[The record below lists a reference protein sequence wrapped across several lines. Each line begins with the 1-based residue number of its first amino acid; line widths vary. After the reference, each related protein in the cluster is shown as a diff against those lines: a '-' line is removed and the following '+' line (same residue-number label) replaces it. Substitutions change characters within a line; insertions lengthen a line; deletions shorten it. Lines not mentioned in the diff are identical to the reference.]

1 MAILQ
6 ALVIGWLPGAVLLR
20 LPVFDRPRRA
30 QLSAEERTFWA
41 VLLSVATSLS
51 IVLALAAAHRYSLGR
66 LVAADAII
74 SVALAAAARFNLRY
88 GPTAQRPGM
97 TVLLPLALLALG
109 MWRFF
114 PAAEYFLGGKDP
126 GVYMNEGIQIAQRGR
141 LVTVDPVVS
150 SVPDFA
156 RDLFFPW
163 YHQDDYYSLRFM
175 GFFVQSPDAGTV
187 VGQFPQ
193 LYPASIAIGYGLHG
207 LTGARWATG
216 CWALLGLMAVYFAG
230 ARWLG
235 RVPSAAAVAL
245 LSLNVVEV
253 WFARYPN
260 SEIALQALVFA
271 TLLANARAHVD
282 DDPFFAPVAGA
293 LLGLML
299 FLRLDS
305 ALVMAGVFGGLT
317 LGLAAGQRPRWTF
330 WPPLAMGSLLAAWYY
345 TGPMREY
352 AALPRGLLRQISWER
367 YAAAIVLVAV
377 VGAVCVWAM
386 RHERVSRFVVRWAP
400 PILNV
405 IVIALAV
412 YALGVRHPAGRLA
425 SHDAY
430 ALRTFAQFYFTVP
443 AVIAALLGYLLIARG
458 RFWQDPATLLTIS
471 LFSVVFFYKIR
482 IVPEH
487 FWMARRFLS
496 VILPGGLLLVAAAAL
511 MGVRG
516 RWWSTRLIRGPIGI
530 AFLAVLGFE
539 YARVARPILPHVEY
553 AGIVQHLERLASFV
567 HPDDLLIVESRN
579 ASENHVLALP
589 LAYIYDRQ
597 VLVLSNPVPD
607 KATFAAFLDRVAP
620 KYGRVLFLGGGG
632 TDLLST
638 RWSARPIASDRFQV
652 PEYDSPRD
660 AYPRYVRGKKFDYTV
675 YAFGPPVDQDAPFSL
690 DIGFDD
696 DLNVLRFNA
705 KEITEG
711 RTIRWTRARSFISI
725 TRMHTGDHRITLWMS
740 NGGRPPAAPAARVI
754 ATLGDV
760 VLGSVDVRSGF
771 APYTFDIPPPLA
783 AADAAAHEPV
793 RLTLETVTWNPL
805 KVLGTPDD
813 RDLGVMVD
821 RVAVQ

>member
-1 MAILQ
+1 VAILQ

-20 LPVFDRPRRA
+20 LPVCDRPRRA
-30 QLSAEERTFWA
+30 ALSAEERTFWT
-41 VLLSVATSLS
+41 VLLSVAMSLA
-51 IVLALAAAHRYSLGR
+51 IVLALAAAHRYTLGR
-66 LVAADAII
+66 LIAADAAI
-74 SVALAAAARFNLRY
+74 SVLLAAAVRFDLLYGTAAR
-88 GPTAQRPGM
+88 RPGIAA
-97 TVLLPLALLALG
+97 VLPIALLVLG
-109 MWRFF
+109 ACRFF
-114 PAAEYFLGGKDP
+114 PAAEYVMGGKDP

-163 YHQDDYYSLRFM
+163 YHQTDYYSLRFM

-187 VGQFPQ
+187 IGQFPQ

-235 RVPSAAAVAL
+235 RIPSAAAVAL
-245 LSLNVVEV
+245 LALNVVQV

-271 TLLANARAHVD
+271 ALLANARAHVD
-282 DDPFFAPVAGA
+282 GDRFFAPVAGA
-293 LLGLML
+293 LLALML

-305 ALVMAGVFGGLT
+305 ALVIVGVFGGLT

-330 WPPLAMGSLLAAWYY
+330 WPPLAIGSLLAAWYY
-345 TGPMREY
+345 TGPMRAY

-367 YAAAIVLVAV
+367 YAAAGVLCV
-377 VGAVCVWAM
+377 VITLVCVRAM
-386 RHERVSRFVVRWAP
+386 RQERVSRFVIRWTP
-400 PILNV
+400 PIINV

-412 YALGVRHPAGRLA
+412 YALGMRHPGGRLA

-443 AVIAALLGYLLIARG
+443 AVVAALLGYLLIARG
-458 RFWQDPATLLTIS
+458 RFWQDAATLLTIT

-482 IVPEH
+482 IVPDH

-516 RWWSTRLIRGPIGI
+516 RWFSTRLIRGPIGI
-530 AFLAVLGFE
+530 VFLILLGYD
-539 YARVARPILPHVEY
+539 YARAARPILPHVEY
-553 AGIVQHLERLASFV
+553 AGIVRHLEQLASLV

-579 ASENHVLALP
+579 ASDAHVLALP
-589 LAYIYDRQ
+589 LAYIYGRQ
-597 VLVLSNPVPD
+597 VLVLASPVPD
-607 KATFAAFLDRVAP
+607 KATFAAFLNRAAP
-620 KYGRVLFLGGGG
+620 RYARVLFLGGGG
-632 TDLLST
+632 TDLLSS
-638 RWSARPIASDRFQV
+638 RWTVHPIASDRFQV

-660 AYPRYVRGKKFDYTV
+660 AYPRFVREKEFDYSV
-675 YAFGPPVDQDAPFSL
+675 YAFGPPGGDDGPFTL
-690 DIGFDD
+690 DVGVDD

-711 RTIRWTRARSFISI
+711 RTIRWTRARSFISV
-725 TRMHTGDHRITLWMS
+725 TRLHPGDRRVTLWMS
-740 NGGRPPAAPAARVI
+740 NGGRPPAAPAARVT

-760 VLGSVDVRSGF
+760 VLGSVDVRNGF
-771 APYTFDIPPPLA
+771 APYTFDIPPAVA
-783 AADAAAHEPV
+783 AADATSGEPV
-793 RLTLETVTWNPL
+793 RLTLETVTWNPA
-805 KVLGTPDD
+805 KVLGTPDT

>member
-1 MAILQ
+1 VAILQ
-6 ALVIGWLPGAVLLR
+6 LLAIGWLPGAVLLR
-20 LPVFDRPRRA
+20 LPVLDRPRRA
-30 QLSAEERTFWA
+30 SLSAEERTFWA
-41 VLLSVATSLS
+41 VLLSVAVSLS

-66 LVAADAII
+66 LVAADVVIAA
-74 SVALAAAARFNLRY
+74 VLATAARFDLRY
-88 GPTAQRPGM
+88 GATAQRPGIA
-97 TVLLPLALLALG
+97 VLLPIALLALG
-109 MWRFF
+109 IWRFF
-114 PAAEYFLGGKDP
+114 PPAEYFTGGKDP

-141 LVTVDPVVS
+141 LVVVDPVVS
-150 SVPDFA
+150 AVPGFA

-207 LTGARWATG
+207 LTGARWTTG
-216 CWALLGLMAVYFAG
+216 AWALLGLMAVYFAG

-235 RVPSAAAVAL
+235 RIPSAAAVAL
-245 LSLNVVEV
+245 LALNVVEV

-260 SEIALQALVFA
+260 SEIALQALIFA
-271 TLLANARAHVD
+271 ALLANARAHVD

-305 ALVMAGVFGGLT
+305 ALVIAGVAGGLT

-330 WPPLAMGSLLAAWYY
+330 WPPFALGVLLAAWYY
-345 TGPMREY
+345 TGPMRAY

-367 YAAAIVLVAV
+367 YAAAALLVLIVC
-377 VGAVCVWAM
+377 GVCAWAM
-386 RHERVSRFVVRWAP
+386 RRERVAGFVVRWAP
-400 PILNV
+400 PVLNV
-405 IVIALAV
+405 VVIALAV
-412 YALGVRHPAGRLA
+412 YALGIRHPAGRLA

-443 AVIAALLGYLLIARG
+443 AVLAALLGYLLIARG

-471 LFSVVFFYKIR
+471 LFSAVFFYKIR

-496 VILPGGLLLVAAAAL
+496 VILPGGLLLAGAAAL

-516 RWWSTRLIRGPIGI
+516 RWWSTRLIRGPIGVV
-530 AFLAVLGFE
+530 FLAVLAYD

-553 AGIVQHLERLASFV
+553 AGIVQHLERLASAV
-567 HPDDLLIVESRN
+567 RPDDLVIVESRN
-579 ASENHVLALP
+579 ASELHVLALP

-597 VLVLSNPVPD
+597 VLVLSSPVPD
-607 KATFAAFLDRVAP
+607 KATFAAFLDRAAP
-620 KYGRVLFLGGGG
+620 KYGRILFLGGGG

-638 RWSARPIASDRFQV
+638 RWTAQPIASDRFQV
-652 PEYDSPRD
+652 PEYESPRD
-660 AYPRYVRGKKFDYTV
+660 AFPRYVREKKFDYTL
-675 YAFGPPVDQDAPFSL
+675 YAFGPPADQDAPFNL

-705 KEITEG
+705 KESTEG

-725 TRMHTGDHRITLWMS
+725 TRVHASDRRITLWMS
-740 NGGRPPAAPAARVI
+740 NGGRPAAAPPARVM

-760 VLGSVDVRSGF
+760 MLGSVDVRSGF
-771 APYTFDIPPPLA
+771 AAYTFDIPPAVA
-783 AADAAAHEPV
+783 AADAGTREPV